1 MIHDGHFS
9 SHQYLELHRW
19 TFENSLLLLHRHGAM
34 QGQNPGTFTSL
45 EMDVPAFQLRIYG
58 TSELRTRGLIRTY
71 EKD

>member
-1 MIHDGHFS
+1 MDTSPPII

-45 EMDVPAFQLRIYG
+45 EMDTKVMSFYVIAG
-58 TSELRTRGLIRTY
+58 V
-71 EKD
+71 